1 MSAYLYSYQLDALS
15 RMKNG
20 CILNG
25 GVGTGKSITAIAYY
39 FTKNG
44 GTLEPNFQPMLSHQ
58 NLYII
63 TTAKKRDSKEW
74 EIELARFYLTAG
86 PTPLGPNPQEIVI
99 DSWNNIKKYEDRVD
113 SFFIFDEQRVVGY
126 GAWTKSFLKIAK
138 HNKWIMLSATPGD
151 TWSDYIPVFIANGF
165 YKNKSE
171 FLREHAVFNRFSKYP
186 KIDRY
191 ISTGRLNKLRRDI
204 LVEMTPVLD
213 NVKTHQ
219 YVSCDYDMVLYKM
232 TMRNRWDY
240 ENSVPIE
247 DASKLCI
254 ALRKIVNTSEERL
267 NECINLCKKHH
278 RVIIFYNFTYEL
290 ELLRQRLSE
299 ENIPFSEWNG
309 QKHQEILNTDEWAYL
324 VQYMAG
330 NEGWNCITS
339 DTIIF
344 YSQNYSYRIMTQ
356 AAGRIDRANTPF
368 NELYYYHLTS
378 SSSIDAAITK
388 ALKAKRNFN
397 ESTWKF

>member
-1 MSAYLYSYQLDALS
+1 MTAHLYEYQRRAITK
-15 RMKNG
+15 MKNG

-25 GVGTGKSITAIAYY
+25 GVGTGKSITALAYY
-39 FTKNG
+39 FQKNG
-44 GTLEPNFQPMLSHQ
+44 GILEPVFMPMVSLQ
-58 NLYII
+58 NLVII

-74 EIELARFYLTAG
+74 EIELARFNLSVG
-86 PTPLGPNPQEIVI
+86 PTPYGPCPVAIYI
-99 DSWNNIKKYEDRVD
+99 DSWNNIKKYEDFED
-113 SFFIFDEQRVVGY
+113 CFFIFDEQRVVGY

-138 HNKWIMLSATPGD
+138 KNKWIMLSATPGD

-171 FLREHAVFNRFSKYP
+171 FLREHAVFNRFAKFP

-191 ISTGRLNKLRRDI
+191 ISTGRLNKYRKEI
-204 LVEMTPVLD
+204 LVEMTPISE
-213 NVKTHQ
+213 NEKCHN
-219 YVSCDYDMVLYKM
+219 YIKCDYDMALYNM
-232 TMRNRWDY
+232 TLRNRWNYDLG
-240 ENSVPIE
+240 EPIE

-254 ALRKIVNTSEERL
+254 ALRKIVNTAPERL
-267 NECINLCKKHH
+267 DKCIELCRKHH
-278 RVIIFYNFTYEL
+278 KVIIFYNFVYEL
-290 ELLRQRLSE
+290 NLIKERLDAE
-299 ENIPFSEWNG
+299 KIPYSEWNG
-309 QKHQEILNTDEWAYL
+309 QKHQEILDTDEWVYL

-330 NEGWNCITS
+330 NEGWNCIKT

-368 NELYYYHLTS
+368 EELYYYHLTS
-378 SSSIDAAITK
+378 HASIDAAITK

-397 ESTWKF
+397 ESTWKI

>member
-1 MSAYLYSYQLDALS
+1 MTAHLYKYQLDALHK
-15 RMKNG
+15 MKNG

-25 GVGTGKSITAIAYY
+25 GVGTGKSITAVAYY
-39 FTKNG
+39 FTNNG
-44 GTLEPNFQPMLSHQ
+44 GTLDPIFQPMITHQ

-74 EIELARFYLTAG
+74 EIELARFRLSVG
-86 PTPLGPNPQEIVI
+86 PTPDGPNPQEIAI
-99 DSWNNIKKYEDRVD
+99 DSWNNIKKYEDKTD

-126 GAWTKSFLKIAK
+126 GAWTKSFLKISK

-191 ISTGRLNKLRRDI
+191 IYTGRLNKLRRDI

-213 NVKTHQ
+213 NTKTHQ
-219 YVSCDYDMVLYKM
+219 YIQCNYDTDLYKM
-232 TMRNRWDY
+232 TIRNRWDY

-254 ALRKIVNTSEERL
+254 ALRKIVNTSEERID
-267 NECINLCKKHH
+267 ECIELCRKHH
-278 RVIIFYNFTYEL
+278 KVIIFYNFVYEL

-299 ENIPFSEWNG
+299 EHIPFSEWNG
-309 QKHQEILNTDEWAYL
+309 QKHQEILNTTEWAYL

-330 NEGWNCITS
+330 NEGWNCITT

-356 AAGRIDRANTPF
+356 AAGRTDRANTPF